1 MSSKKQIQELK
12 KLKCLLGIRP
22 IKIVDEKYFYYKDWY
37 FKKDKE
43 SFNNSL
49 LFNLLDELSAKEYL
63 SDDYTGFGLDIISEG
78 IDIHDTLSL
87 TKEGFEWIRKTFDV
101 KRGQNADKMHIRE
114 LERYERNSQKK
125 TTTEKGK

>member
-1 MSSKKQIQELK
+1 MSVKNQIKELRK
-12 KLKCLLGIRP
+12 IKDLLGIRP

-37 FKKDKE
+37 FKSDKDN
-43 SFNNSL
+43 FNNNL
-49 LFNLLDELSAKEYL
+49 LFNLLDELFEKKYL

-87 TKEGFEWIRKTFDV
+87 TKKGFEWIRKVFDV

-114 LERYERNSQKK
+114 LEKYER
-125 TTTEKGK
+125 TTHKNTEAKG